1 MIAGGDIYIS
11 PTCLWQF
18 ESIFLG
24 YIEALQEILVIE
36 NTTKAFLV
44 ILNHILERK
53 AASGRR
59 WRGRRV
65 QGRLARDQLLHTNHF
80 GT

>member
-1 MIAGGDIYIS
+1 M
-11 PTCLWQF
+11 
-18 ESIFLG
+18 G